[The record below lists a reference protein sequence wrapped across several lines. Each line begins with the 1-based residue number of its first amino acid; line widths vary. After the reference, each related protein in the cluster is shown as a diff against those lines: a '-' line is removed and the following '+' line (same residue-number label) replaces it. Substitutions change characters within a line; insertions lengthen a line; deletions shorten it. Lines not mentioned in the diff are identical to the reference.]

1 MQRCSGQTAFRGPLS
16 RSDAGF
22 DRTAATSSGP
32 QIRGSLELHV
42 PEMRLVTE
50 KIVTKHRKYKETFK
64 DLHTAWLSV
73 RSCAKKKACKQFR
86 SQLIRYALSFCL
98 TASSHAWVPG
108 GPTLGEQVPDAKGTQ
123 ETKNAWLFRSLTSQ
137 PITVPVASLRIAK
150 AEYDVCQTL

>member
-1 MQRCSGQTAFRGPLS
+1 
-16 RSDAGF
+16 
-22 DRTAATSSGP
+22 
-32 QIRGSLELHV
+32 
-42 PEMRLVTE
+42 MRLVTE
-50 KIVTKHRKYKETFK
+50 KNSHKTQKIIRNIKELQEST
-64 DLHTAWLSV
+64 TAWLSV
-73 RSCAKKKACKQFR
+73 QSCAKKKACKQFR